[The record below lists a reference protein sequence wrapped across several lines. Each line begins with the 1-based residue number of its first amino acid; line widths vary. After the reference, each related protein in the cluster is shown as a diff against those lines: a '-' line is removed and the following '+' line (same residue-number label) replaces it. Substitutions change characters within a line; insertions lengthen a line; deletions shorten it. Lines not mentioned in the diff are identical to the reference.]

1 MGSQDKS
8 ESEAHLDTQINPI
21 CKVSDTLHTGVRY
34 AADYLVGNYVNPPPL
49 YGAAQVAGEVYRRKT
64 VEGVSKVDRR
74 LA

>member
-34 AADYLVGNYVNPPPL
+34 AADYLVGNYVNPPL
-49 YGAAQVAGEVYRRKT
+49 CMGQHRLLAKFTGEKQ
-64 VEGVSKVDRR
+64 
-74 LA
+74 